1 MFIFLY
7 AIFTDRMMNCLL
19 NFFANNSGSF
29 IVGILTLIGAVL
41 GVFLTNCSNSKAEN
55 NRIKMETKAFLQA
68 ILTELNILWKVYEE
82 EEDSIGKILEE
93 NKKVGFREI
102 IIPSDIYFIIYKSNA
117 DSLGKI
123 KNDKLRKLIVSVYL
137 HINEMC
143 NSFKSYTDPKNITN
157 IPIDQRKSY
166 LESFLKKMKN
176 SHNDLK
182 KEWGEF
188 KKVIERE
195 LKT

>member
-1 MFIFLY
+1 MNYLLY
-7 AIFTDRMMNCLL
+7 
-19 NFFANNSGSF
+19 FFANNSGSI
-29 IVGILTLIGAVL
+29 IVGIFTSIAAVL
-41 GVFLTNCSNSKAEN
+41 GVFLTNCYNQKAEN
-55 NRIKMETKAFLQA
+55 KCIKTENDAFLQA
-68 ILTELNILWKVYEE
+68 ISTELNILWKVYEE

-123 KNDKLRKLIVSVYL
+123 KNDELRKLIVSVYL
-137 HINEMC
+137 YINEMC
-143 NSFKSYTDPKNITN
+143 NSFKSYTDPKNIAN

-166 LESFLKKMKN
+166 LESFLKKIKKTH
-176 SHNDLK
+176 SDLK
-182 KEWGEF
+182 KEWGKF
-188 KKVIERE
+188 KKVIEKE